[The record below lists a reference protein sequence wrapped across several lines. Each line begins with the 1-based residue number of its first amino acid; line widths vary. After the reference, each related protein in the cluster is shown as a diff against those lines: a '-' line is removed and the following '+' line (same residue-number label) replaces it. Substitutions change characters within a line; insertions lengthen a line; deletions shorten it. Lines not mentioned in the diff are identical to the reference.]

1 MSGHSKWSSIKHK
14 KGRADAK
21 RGQIFSKLSR
31 FITVAAREGGGD
43 PEMNAALA
51 NAIEKAK
58 GYNMPA
64 DNIDRAIKRGTGEI
78 EGVIYEQMEYEGY
91 GPDGVAVL
99 IEVMTDNRNRAA
111 AEMRR
116 IFTKY
121 NGKLGT
127 SGSVAWMFDC
137 KGLIIVDRSA
147 GDEDEVLS
155 AALEAGAEDMSLEG
169 ESYEIKTEPT
179 ELAQVRKEIEAQGMS
194 VASAELTMLPKDTQT
209 LEKEEAKRVLKFIEA
224 LEESDDVQEVYS
236 NFDIPEAIME
246 DVLAES

>member
-14 KGRADAK
+14 KGREDAK

-31 FITVAAREGGGD
+31 FITVAAREGGGE

-58 GYNMPA
+58 SYNMPA
-64 DNIDRAIKRGTGEI
+64 DNIERAIKRGTGEI
-78 EGVIYEQMEYEGY
+78 EGVTYEQMEYEGY

-99 IEVMTDNRNRAA
+99 VDVMTDNRNRAA

-127 SGSVAWMFDC
+127 SGSVAWMFDR
-137 KGLIIVDRSA
+137 KGVILVPAAA
-147 GDEDEVLS
+147 GSEDDILGV
-155 AALEAGAEDMSLEG
+155 ALEAGAEDMSAEG
-169 ESYEIKTEPT
+169 DSFEIKTEPT
-179 ELAQVRKEIEAQGMS
+179 ELAQVKKGLDGQGLIVS
-194 VASAELTMLPKDTQT
+194 SAELVMLPKSTQA
-209 LEKEEAKRVLKFIEA
+209 LNKQEATRVLRFIEA
-224 LEESDDVQEVYS
+224 LEECEDVQEVYS
-236 NFDIPEAIME
+236 NFDIPDEIME
-246 DVLAES
+246 EVAAES